1 LTLPTTSQP
10 LTGVRVLD
18 LSAVL
23 SGPLATA
30 LLADQGADVI
40 KVEPPG
46 GDQSRRIGPAK
57 GDLSAMFITA
67 NRGKRSIVLDLKRKD
82 HLAVLRDLAGR
93 ADVLVENFRPG
104 AMARLSLDAATL
116 CAAHPRL
123 IYASITGFGP
133 SGPYAGGRV
142 YDAVI
147 QAVSGMS
154 ASHPSQATGEPTL
167 LATTVCDKLT
177 GLTAAQAICAALYAR
192 ERTGQGTHLQ
202 LAMLDAALAFQ
213 WPDAMNN
220 HLFVTDPPA
229 AFPEFGIHQRPYRT
243 RNGHVAAMTP
253 QPDEFVALCKGL
265 GHPELAA
272 DPRFADSNVRRRH
285 VAELLPLLDALAAEL
300 LAQPVDVIVVGP
312 PQALRALH
320 KATSTVPIVMA
331 NVSNAVGNRFVA
343 SLARPGGNITGITA
357 QNEAVLG
364 KLIEQLHAAAP
375 QARRIAVLV
384 NESNPSHGAFWEAAQ
399 AACATLGLVP
409 LRVVAS
415 APDRIDAALA
425 QAQRERAQA
434 IVVVADAMFL
444 TERDRLAALIG
455 AARLPSAYG
464 LREHV
469 VAGGLLSYAAD
480 IAQNYR
486 DAAVYV
492 DKILRGAKPADLP
505 VAQPTRYQLVLNL
518 KTAGTLGLTLPQ
530 SLLLRADEVIE

>member
-1 LTLPTTSQP
+1 MIRRRFSLWAASAAAWPLAAHSQP
-10 LTGVRVLD
+10 APKLRHVGS
-18 LSAVL
+18 LSVA
-23 SGPLATA
+23 
-30 LLADQGADVI
+30 
-40 KVEPPG
+40 
-46 GDQSRRIGPAK
+46 SR
-57 GDLSAMFITA
+57 
-67 NRGKRSIVLDLKRKD
+67 
-82 HLAVLRDLAGR
+82 
-93 ADVLVENFRPG
+93 
-104 AMARLSLDAATL
+104 AATV
-116 CAAHPRL
+116 P
-123 IYASITGFGP
+123 F
-133 SGPYAGGRV
+133 
-142 YDAVI
+142 YDAFK
-147 QAVSGMS
+147 
-154 ASHPSQATGEPTL
+154 
-167 LATTVCDKLT
+167 D
-177 GLTAAQAICAALYAR
+177 GLR
-192 ERTGQGTHLQ
+192 ELGWVQGQ
-202 LAMLDAALAFQ
+202 
-213 WPDAMNN
+213 NI
-220 HLFVTDPPA
+220 
-229 AFPEFGIHQRPYRT
+229 EYR
-243 RNGHVAAMTP
+243 
-253 QPDEFVALCKGL
+253 FL
-265 GHPELAA
+265 
-272 DPRFADSNVRRRH
+272 FADGH
-285 VAELLPLLDALAAEL
+285 AERLDALAAEL